1 MPVTRIKARPKKE
14 NKLSIEFTEKEFD
27 VLYEVL
33 KELLFQYEY
42 LNRRDHLIRSM
53 LKKFSDACEGV

>member
-14 NKLSIEFTEKEFD
+14 NKLSIELTEDEFV
-27 VLYEVL
+27 VLCEVL

-53 LKKFSDACEGV
+53 LKKIQEM